1 VIDTLFS
8 YGANA
13 RLCSQIVRGYG
24 VYKDGSRK
32 QRHSRIRSN
41 ESDDDVAVYVG
52 PSGSDTIYTV
62 PLSAVSIINAS
73 GTSHQYSTESK
84 QGDMDVSTAQTRWNC
99 ITSTHAENSRRNG

>member
-1 VIDTLFS
+1 MQP
-8 YGANA
+8 N
-13 RLCSQIVRGYG
+13 RG
-24 VYKDGSRK
+24 VY
-32 QRHSRIRSN
+32 RIRSN

-84 QGDMDVSTAQTRWNC
+84 QGDMDVSTAQSNTVELYNFNTCR
-99 ITSTHAENSRRNG
+99 E

>member
-13 RLCSQIVRGYG
+13 RLCSQIVPHG
-24 VYKDGSRK
+24 VY
-32 QRHSRIRSN
+32 RIRSN

>member
-1 VIDTLFS
+1 
-8 YGANA
+8 
-13 RLCSQIVRGYG
+13 

-84 QGDMDVSTAQTRWNC
+84 QGDMDVSTAQTQWNC
-99 ITSTHAENSRRNG
+99 IQLQHMQRIAEEMARRA